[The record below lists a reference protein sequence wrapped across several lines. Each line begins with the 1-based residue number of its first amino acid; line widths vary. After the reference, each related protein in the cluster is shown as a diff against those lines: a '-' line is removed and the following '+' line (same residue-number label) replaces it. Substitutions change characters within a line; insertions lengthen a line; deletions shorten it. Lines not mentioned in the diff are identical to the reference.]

1 MFAGSGLQGNFVEI
15 LRLCLIGVVKMPEDS
30 RIGVTVCQFDREKP
44 FTAVQLFGQLDMGV
58 HRRVDELHGLE
69 RIFST
74 AGFERWQWFVFRMVL
89 LIVPFPYGPLPGSIN
104 ASGNANYPFVLSD
117 GVTVYYAS
125 DGEGLG
131 GYDIFVTRYNTNTD
145 TYLVPDNVGMPFNSP
160 YNDYM
165 YVIDEYNNLGWFAS
179 DRFQPEGKVCI
190 YVFIPNT
197 SKQTYNYEAMEQ
209 QQIIRLAQIHSL
221 KETWKDKQAVTEALQ
236 RLEAAIS
243 HKPKE
248 RRAMDFEF
256 VIDDH
261 TTYYLMSDFKSAKA
275 KSLFQRYQQM
285 EKDYYQQEEKLNS
298 LRQQYAG
305 ANQQGK
311 EKMAPAILDLEKRV
325 LQMSEELDTLEVNV
339 RNAEK
344 TK

>member
-1 MFAGSGLQGNFVEI
+1 MNEWSDG
-15 LRLCLIGVVKMPEDS
+15 R
-30 RIGVTVCQFDREKP
+30 
-44 FTAVQLFGQLDMGV
+44 
-58 HRRVDELHGLE
+58 
-69 RIFST
+69 
-74 AGFERWQWFVFRMVL
+74 
-89 LIVPFPYGPLPGSIN
+89 PLPGSIN

-145 TYLVPDNVGMPFNSP
+145 TYLVPENVGMPFNSP

-209 QQIIRLAQIHSL
+209 QEIIRLAQIHSL
-221 KETWKDKQAVTEALQ
+221 KETWTDKQAVTEALQ
-236 RLEAAIS
+236 RLKAAIS

-275 KSLFQRYQQM
+275 KTLFQRYQQM
-285 EKDYYQQEEKLNS
+285 EKDYYQQEEKLNG

-311 EKMAPAILDLEKRV
+311 AKMAPAILDLEKRI
-325 LQMSEELDTLEVNV
+325 LQMSEELDALEVNV

>member
-1 MFAGSGLQGNFVEI
+1 MN
-15 LRLCLIGVVKMPEDS
+15 
-30 RIGVTVCQFDREKP
+30 GVTDVRY
-44 FTAVQLFGQLDMGV
+44 
-58 HRRVDELHGLE
+58 RVV
-69 RIFST
+69 S
-74 AGFERWQWFVFRMVL
+74 M
-89 LIVPFPYGPLPGSIN
+89 LPGMRIIRLFYRMES
-104 ASGNANYPFVLSD
+104 PFITPAMARDWVAMIFLSLA
-117 GVTVYYAS
+117 T
-125 DGEGLG
+125 
-131 GYDIFVTRYNTNTD
+131 TRIPT
-145 TYLVPDNVGMPFNSP
+145 LILFRKMWVC
-160 YNDYM
+160 
-165 YVIDEYNNLGWFAS
+165 IDEYNNLGWFAS

-209 QQIIRLAQIHSL
+209 QEIIRLAQIHSL

-236 RLEAAIS
+236 RLKAAIS

-275 KSLFQRYQQM
+275 KTLFQRYQQM
-285 EKDYYQQEEKLNS
+285 EKDYYQQEEKLNG

-311 EKMAPAILDLEKRV
+311 AKMAPAILDLEKRI
-325 LQMSEELDTLEVNV
+325 LQMSEELDALEVNV